1 MVDYVLTDK
10 KSPFALIALA
20 GSLAGVANLDYS
32 LVNISIIPIYNYLLW
47 RY

>member
-1 MVDYVLTDK
+1 MVDYALTDK
-10 KSPFALIALA
+10 KSQFALIALA

-32 LVNISIIPIYNYLLW
+32 LVNVSIIPISNYFLW